1 MLLGLVSVVIVAA
14 IGIAAWVLAHRRAP
28 VRTAETG
35 EWVFANPDETASRT
49 ARAVAVR
56 TAAKVAAAATNPAT
70 ATNIALGPQAPRS
83 TQTRSTQT
91 PPTPTAV
98 SAPSAVNPEPAL
110 AAPVPEVVPLTS
122 EEVFARLHQLSFGS
136 AGVAETWPSSHA
148 EVISATAEV
157 LEGASTEDRY
167 TPRRP
172 SLLPQLLRAVNDED
186 VSRRELVAIIS
197 KDPSLVGNLLK
208 MANSSFYRVSAQAV
222 ESIDR
227 AVVILGNDG
236 IRSLIAA
243 ALAQP
248 IFQIRGGAFPKF
260 PEIAWEHTF
269 RTASATVTHTAI
281 VEKSDPF
288 AAQLL
293 GLVAGMA
300 GIVVFRVALDQY
312 EARPKLHP
320 HPGVMASLLDTQSVA
335 VAKRISVSWGL
346 SDRIIAALDDQ
357 TTAVAADR
365 QTALGRSLTF
375 GRLASALAV
384 LYTHK
389 SIDDVTAQISM
400 PIAGMPAT
408 ELQRLWT
415 RLSSEEETAAPRKK
429 PRAAAAR

>member
-1 MLLGLVSVVIVAA
+1 MWLGLGILLAVVIGVAV
-14 IGIAAWVLAHRRAP
+14 WLLTRRAP
-28 VRTAETG
+28 ARPAPAPTA
-35 EWVFANPDETASRT
+35 EWVFEAPNAEQPAPMEHAPAELSVSPAGGSLPDRSVTE
-49 ARAVAVR
+49 
-56 TAAKVAAAATNPAT
+56 AAAPTQEVEP
-70 ATNIALGPQAPRS
+70 LG
-83 TQTRSTQT
+83 
-91 PPTPTAV
+91 
-98 SAPSAVNPEPAL
+98 
-110 AAPVPEVVPLTS
+110 S
-122 EEVFARLHQLSFGS
+122 EAVFARLHQLSLG
-136 AGVAETWPSSHA
+136 AAAVGEAWAPAHA
-148 EVISATAEV
+148 EVISATADA
-157 LEGASTEDRY
+157 LQQSATEDRY

-186 VSRRELVAIIS
+186 VSRRELVTIIS

-208 MANSSFYRVSAQAV
+208 MANSPFYRVSPQAV

-236 IRSLIAA
+236 LRSLIAA

-248 IFQIRGGAFPKF
+248 IFQIRGGDFPKF

-312 EARPKLHP
+312 DMRPELRP
-320 HPGVMASLLDTQSVA
+320 HPGVMASLLDMESAV
-335 VAKRISVSWGL
+335 VAKRIAGSWGL
-346 SDRIIAALDDQ
+346 SDRVIAALDDQ
-357 TTAVAADR
+357 TFAVAPDKR
-365 QTALGRSLTF
+365 TALGRSLHF

-384 LYTHK
+384 LYTFK
-389 SIDDVTAQISM
+389 ALDDVTAQVSL

-408 ELQRLWT
+408 ELSRLWT
-415 RLSSEEETAAPRKK
+415 RLTAEQEAPQRKK
-429 PRAAAAR
+429 PRVA

>member
-1 MLLGLVSVVIVAA
+1 MLLGLLSVVIVAA
-14 IGIAAWVLAHRRAP
+14 IALATLVLTHRRAGTP
-28 VRTAETG
+28 VRTVAAEKK
-35 EWVFANPDETASRT
+35 ESVFANPGASAPRT
-49 ARAVAVR
+49 
-56 TAAKVAAAATNPAT
+56 TAAAPAAAPAD
-70 ATNIALGPQAPRS
+70 APA
-83 TQTRSTQT
+83 
-91 PPTPTAV
+91 PPV
-98 SAPSAVNPEPAL
+98 EPL
-110 AAPVPEVVPLTS
+110 QEVVPLSS
-122 EEVFARLHQLSFGS
+122 EDVFLRLHQLSFGQG
-136 AGVAETWPSSHA
+136 ANGAAPPPNHA
-148 EVISATAEV
+148 EVISATADI
-157 LEGASTEDRY
+157 LQSAATEDKY

-186 VSRRELVAIIS
+186 VSRRELVKIIS

-208 MANSSFYRVSAQAV
+208 MANSPFYRTSAQAI

-260 PEIAWEHTF
+260 PEIAWQHTF

-312 EARPKLHP
+312 EARPKLTP
-320 HPGVMASLLDTQSVA
+320 HPAVMATLLDMQSVP
-335 VAKRISVSWGL
+335 VAKRISASWGL
-346 SDRIIAALDDQ
+346 SDRIMAALDDQ

-365 QTALGRSLTF
+365 QTAMGRSLSF

-384 LYTHK
+384 LYTNK
-389 SIDDVTAQISM
+389 ALDDVTAQISM
-400 PIAGMPAT
+400 PIGGMPAT

-415 RLSSEEETAAPRKK
+415 RLSSEEESVPRQK
-429 PRAAAAR
+429 PRSAAAR

>member
-1 MLLGLVSVVIVAA
+1 MLLGLISVLIVAV
-14 IGIAAWVLAHRRAP
+14 IGVATWVLAHRRAS
-28 VRTAETG
+28 VRTAQTA
-35 EWVFANPDETASRT
+35 EWVFANPDETAPRT
-49 ARAVAVR
+49 SATETSR
-56 TAAKVAAAATNPAT
+56 TAAKIAAAA
-70 ATNIALGPQAPRS
+70 I
-83 TQTRSTQT
+83 
-91 PPTPTAV
+91 
-98 SAPSAVNPEPAL
+98 EPAP
-110 AAPVPEVVPLTS
+110 AAPPAPVPEVTPLTS
-122 EEVFARLHQLSFGS
+122 EETFARLHQLSFGPTAS
-136 AGVAETWPSSHA
+136 GQAWPASHG

-157 LEGASTEDRY
+157 LQGASTEDRY

-186 VSRRELVAIIS
+186 VSRRELVTIIS

-208 MANSSFYRVSAQAV
+208 MANSSFYRVSTQAV

-248 IFQIRGGAFPKF
+248 IFQIRGGDFPKF

-312 EARPKLHP
+312 EARPKLRP
-320 HPGVMASLLDTQSVA
+320 HPAVMASLLDTQSVA
-335 VAKRISVSWGL
+335 VAKRISMSWGL
-346 SDRIIAALDDQ
+346 SDRIMAALDDQ

-400 PIAGMPAT
+400 PISGMPAA
-408 ELQRLWT
+408 ELGRLWT
-415 RLSSEEETAAPRKK
+415 RLSSEEESAAPRKK
-429 PRAAAAR
+429 VRAAAGR

>member
-1 MLLGLVSVVIVAA
+1 MLLGLVSILIVAV
-14 IGIAAWVLAHRRAP
+14 IGITAWVLAHRRAP
-28 VRTAETG
+28 GRAAKTAE
-35 EWVFANPDETASRT
+35 WAFADPDGTASRT
-49 ARAVAVR
+49 PTATARN
-56 TAAKVAAAATNPAT
+56 AAKA
-70 ATNIALGPQAPRS
+70 
-83 TQTRSTQT
+83 
-91 PPTPTAV
+91 
-98 SAPSAVNPEPAL
+98 
-110 AAPVPEVVPLTS
+110 PEVIPLTG
-122 EEVFARLHQLSFGS
+122 EEVFARLHQLSLSPLAVGE
-136 AGVAETWPSSHA
+136 AWPSNHA

-157 LEGASTEDRY
+157 LQGASTEDRY

-186 VSRRELVAIIS
+186 VSRRALATIIS

-243 ALAQP
+243 ALTQP
-248 IFQIRGGAFPKF
+248 IFQIRGGEFPGF

-269 RTASATVTHTAI
+269 RTASATVTHSAI

-320 HPGVMASLLDTQSVA
+320 HPGVMASLLDTQAVA

-384 LYTHK
+384 LYIHK

-400 PIAGMPAT
+400 PISDMPAA
-408 ELQRLWT
+408 ELGRLWT
-415 RLSSEEETAAPRKK
+415 RLRSMDDTAAPRKK
-429 PRAAAAR
+429 PRTAAAR

>member
-1 MLLGLVSVVIVAA
+1 MLLGLVSVLIVAVT
-14 IGIAAWVLAHRRAP
+14 GIAAWVFAHRRAS
-28 VRTAETG
+28 VRAAQTG
-35 EWVFANPDETASRT
+35 EWVFANPDETTSGTPSA
-49 ARAVAVR
+49 AAR
-56 TAAKVAAAATNPAT
+56 TAAKVAAAATKPA
-70 ATNIALGPQAPRS
+70 
-83 TQTRSTQT
+83 
-91 PPTPTAV
+91 
-98 SAPSAVNPEPAL
+98 PEAS

-122 EEVFARLHQLSFGS
+122 EEAFARLHQLSFGLT
-136 AGVAETWPSSHA
+136 AVGERWPSSHA
-148 EVISATAEV
+148 EVISATADV
-157 LEGASTEDRY
+157 LQGASTEDRY

-186 VSRRELVAIIS
+186 VSRRELVTIIS

-208 MANSSFYRVSAQAV
+208 MANSSFYRVSAQAI

-243 ALAQP
+243 ALTQP
-248 IFQIRGGAFPKF
+248 IFQIRGGDFPKF

-312 EARPKLHP
+312 EARPKLRP
-320 HPGVMASLLDTQSVA
+320 HPGVMASLLDTQSVP

-346 SDRIIAALDDQ
+346 SDRIMAALDDQ

-400 PIAGMPAT
+400 PVAGMPAT
-408 ELQRLWT
+408 ELGRLWT
-415 RLSSEEETAAPRKK
+415 RLSSEEEATAPRKK
-429 PRAAAAR
+429 PRVAAAR

>member
-1 MLLGLVSVVIVAA
+1 MLLGLVSVVIAA
-14 IGIAAWVLAHRRAP
+14 ALALAVLVLTHRRAATP
-28 VRTAETG
+28 ARTATAGKKEFTIANRG
-35 EWVFANPDETASRT
+35 ESTPRT
-49 ARAVAVR
+49 AI
-56 TAAKVAAAATNPAT
+56 AAPAAPAAAN
-70 ATNIALGPQAPRS
+70 
-83 TQTRSTQT
+83 
-91 PPTPTAV
+91 
-98 SAPSAVNPEPAL
+98 EPL
-110 AAPVPEVVPLTS
+110 QEVVPLNA
-122 EEVFARLHQLSFGS
+122 EAVFARLHKLSFGQG
-136 AGVAETWPSSHA
+136 AVGEPPPPSHA
-148 EVISATAEV
+148 DVISATADI
-157 LEGASTEDRY
+157 LQSAATEDKY
-167 TPRRP
+167 SPRRP

-186 VSRRELVAIIS
+186 VSRRELVKIIS

-208 MANSSFYRVSAQAV
+208 MANSPFYRVNAQAI

-260 PEIAWEHTF
+260 PEIAWQHTF

-312 EARPKLHP
+312 DARPKLTP
-320 HPGVMASLLDTQSVA
+320 HPGVMATLLDMQSVT
-335 VAKRISVSWGL
+335 VAKRISASWGL
-346 SDRIIAALDDQ
+346 SDRIMAALDDQ

-365 QTALGRSLTF
+365 QTAMGRSLSF

-384 LYTHK
+384 LYTNK
-389 SIDDVTAQISM
+389 AIDDVTAQISM

-415 RLSSEEETAAPRKK
+415 RLSSEEEAAPRQK
-429 PRAAAAR
+429 PRSAAAR

>member
-1 MLLGLVSVVIVAA
+1 MLGLVSVLIVAV
-14 IGIAAWVLAHRRAP
+14 IGVAAWVLAHRRAS

-49 ARAVAVR
+49 PPAAARI
-56 TAAKVAAAATNPAT
+56 AAKIAAAATDA
-70 ATNIALGPQAPRS
+70 AP
-83 TQTRSTQT
+83 
-91 PPTPTAV
+91 
-98 SAPSAVNPEPAL
+98 
-110 AAPVPEVVPLTS
+110 AAPVPEVTPLTG
-122 EEVFARLHQLSFGS
+122 EETFARLHRLSLGPT
-136 AGVAETWPSSHA
+136 AIGEAWPTSHG
-148 EVISATAEV
+148 EVISATADV
-157 LEGASTEDRY
+157 LQGASTEDRY

-186 VSRRELVAIIS
+186 VSRRELVTIIS

-208 MANSSFYRVSAQAV
+208 MANSSFYRVNTQAV

-243 ALAQP
+243 ALTQP
-248 IFQIRGGAFPKF
+248 IFQIRGGDFPQF

-312 EARPKLHP
+312 EARPKLRP
-320 HPGVMASLLDTQSVA
+320 HPGVIASLLDTQSVA

-365 QTALGRSLTF
+365 QTALGRSLSF

-384 LYTHK
+384 LYTRK

-400 PIAGMPAT
+400 PVAGMPAA
-408 ELQRLWT
+408 ELGRLWT
-415 RLSSEEETAAPRKK
+415 RLSSEEENAAPRKK
-429 PRAAAAR
+429 TRAAAAR

>member
-1 MLLGLVSVVIVAA
+1 MLWGLASVLVAA
-14 IGIAAWVLAHRRAP
+14 TIWAAWVFTRRPRPARAP
-28 VRTAETG
+28 ANGLKRAEAP
-35 EWVFANPDETASRT
+35 VVANPTT
-49 ARAVAVR
+49 HG
-56 TAAKVAAAATNPAT
+56 TP
-70 ATNIALGPQAPRS
+70 PQ
-83 TQTRSTQT
+83 QQ
-91 PPTPTAV
+91 PPTPA
-98 SAPSAVNPEPAL
+98 ER
-110 AAPVPEVVPLTS
+110 VPEVVPLSS
-122 EEVFARLHQLSFGS
+122 EEIFAKLHQLALGP
-136 AGVAETWPSSHA
+136 AAVGEIWPAPHEEIIA
-148 EVISATAEV
+148 KTADV
-157 LEGASTEDRY
+157 LETVATEDRY

-186 VSRRELVAIIS
+186 VSRRELVTIIS

-208 MANSSFYRVSAQAV
+208 MANSSFYRVSSQAV

-243 ALAQP
+243 ALTQP
-248 IFQIRGGAFPKF
+248 IFQIRGGVFPEF

-300 GIVVFRVALDQY
+300 SIVVFRVAMDQY
-312 EARPKLHP
+312 DTRLTLRP
-320 HPGVMASLLDTQSVA
+320 HPGVVASLLDAQSVA
-335 VAKRISVSWGL
+335 VAKRIAASWGL
-346 SDRIIAALDDQ
+346 SERIQAALDDQ

-384 LYTHK
+384 LHANK
-389 SIDDVTAQISM
+389 GLDDVTAQISM
-400 PIAGMPAT
+400 PVAGMPAT
-408 ELQRLWT
+408 ELGRLWT
-415 RLSSEEETAAPRKK
+415 RLTAQQQAAPRKK
-429 PRAAAAR
+429 AVPPPRAAAR

>member
-1 MLLGLVSVVIVAA
+1 MLLGLVSVVIVAV

-28 VRTAETG
+28 VRTADTG
-35 EWVFANPDETASRT
+35 EWLFANPDETASRSATAT
-49 ARAVAVR
+49 ARA
-56 TAAKVAAAATNPAT
+56 AAKVAAAATNPAP
-70 ATNIALGPQAPRS
+70 ATIAARAPQA
-83 TQTRSTQT
+83 TA
-91 PPTPTAV
+91 PTAAI
-98 SAPSAVNPEPAL
+98 SEPPP
-110 AAPVPEVVPLTS
+110 AAPAPEVTPLTS
-122 EEVFARLHQLSFGS
+122 EETFARLHQLSFGP
-136 AGVAETWPSSHA
+136 AAVGEAWPSTHG
-148 EVISATAEV
+148 EVISATADV
-157 LEGASTEDRY
+157 LQGASTEDRY

-208 MANSSFYRVSAQAV
+208 MANSSFYRVSTQAV

-248 IFQIRGGAFPKF
+248 IFQIRGGDFPKF
-260 PEIAWEHTF
+260 PQIAWEHTF

-384 LYTHK
+384 LYTYK
-389 SIDDVTAQISM
+389 NIDDVTAQVSM
-400 PIAGMPAT
+400 PISGMPAT
-408 ELQRLWT
+408 ELGRLWT
-415 RLSSEEETAAPRKK
+415 RLSSEDDAAAPRKK